1 MAAIQQSCSGR
12 SLNCNPAGGSVNRKR
27 KIELIYFIQITI
39 METAVTLAGESLPAD
54 NARYFY
60 GGERLET

>member
-1 MAAIQQSCSGR
+1 M
-12 SLNCNPAGGSVNRKR
+12 NRKR